1 MDRAITK
8 GEYKPEHILHEI
20 EEAEGR
26 EVTVIVGIPSS
37 GAAIA
42 SLIGRDDMEPSGRE
56 RHHDLPPAVGEFRKP
71 VKEDD
76 TRTVSAFEA
85 RFQRVNT
92 QAVVV
97 VHEP

>member
-1 MDRAITK
+1 MDRAVSQ
-8 GEYKPEHILHEI
+8 GEYKPEDIPHEI

-26 EVTVIVGIPSS
+26 EVTVIVAIPSS
-37 GAAIA
+37 GAAVA

-71 VKEDD
+71 MKEDD
-76 TRTVSAFEA
+76 TRPVLAFGA
-85 RFQRVNT
+85 SFQRVNT
-92 QAVVV
+92 KAVVV